1 MSSGQEGGLLMDN
14 MEKGG
19 EDRTKLQ
26 EILSFVNPG
35 KSNAFWKDVQAMQ
48 EESEKSGKVM
58 EFKEAID
65 LVRAKNICIYF
76 ERKSQDPVVKMM
88 TDWYAEYEL
97 WEEDL
102 DRIRGFEKQISKLAV
117 IIIDEDYSK
126 TRAANKQLV
135 DARQR
140 AFFKYSTEEFAVSIN
155 SRNVNITLL
164 ELCATDFYKPND
176 NKKKQSKNHGPAFPS
191 FRRDFF
197 VIAKCIVDNDR
208 KVLNESKAL
217 ELALES
223 RYDKLASLMIRMS
236 KKVIVRSIFEHQGP
250 VRAKIK
256 FADIIKD
263 PSMKRTVVE
272 VLNSTVNRHWPLN
285 PGAEDDDS
293 EVENLHVISD
303 DPVRYHFHFQILD
316 GDQQGRPPK
325 RKVKKADASPS
336 NAVMEKDMYKENVDF
351 DHASMSCLQILC
363 NSHHKKAVN
372 HPTVKMLSRIKWD
385 LYAKYYI
392 WFHFG
397 CFFAYLVILAT
408 SLMLAATSKHPTQYH
423 NGTDKFRAFCE
434 CLTII
439 CTLVYFVVEV
449 DQLKKEGF
457 KLYICSFFNW
467 VDFLGILGVLLIIPL
482 RYARVDGQ
490 WIIASLAYIL
500 NFLRIYKY
508 FPAWELVGVY
518 SKTLAILFK
527 KHLTI
532 FLAVYLMVFLTFAG
546 ATILSLRSVVT
557 YDDSAGFK
565 NTDVSGL
572 GDVFFRGVKSLVQ
585 AEAFASTYT
594 TYGAFSTIVIL
605 CSMFIM
611 MVVMINIL
619 IAQLGNSYGAVQKEA
634 RNEFYVAKALFIAK
648 LDNSFFRFWNTRIKY
663 YKPGAHEHRKKEIR
677 ELVAKWKELEEE
689 VQED

>member
-197 VIAKCIVDNDR
+197 VIAK
-208 KVLNESKAL
+208 
-217 ELALES
+217 
-223 RYDKLASLMIRMS
+223 
-236 KKVIVRSIFEHQGP
+236 VRSIFEHQGP

-385 LYAKYYI
+385 L
-392 WFHFG
+392 FHFG

-508 FPAWELVGVY
+508 FPAWE
-518 SKTLAILFK
+518 
-527 KHLTI
+527 
-532 FLAVYLMVFLTFAG
+532 
-546 ATILSLRSVVT
+546 
-557 YDDSAGFK
+557 
-565 NTDVSGL
+565 
-572 GDVFFRGVKSLVQ
+572 
-585 AEAFASTYT
+585 
-594 TYGAFSTIVIL
+594 
-605 CSMFIM
+605 
-611 MVVMINIL
+611 
-619 IAQLGNSYGAVQKEA
+619 
-634 RNEFYVAKALFIAK
+634 
-648 LDNSFFRFWNTRIKY
+648 
-663 YKPGAHEHRKKEIR
+663 
-677 ELVAKWKELEEE
+677 
-689 VQED
+689 